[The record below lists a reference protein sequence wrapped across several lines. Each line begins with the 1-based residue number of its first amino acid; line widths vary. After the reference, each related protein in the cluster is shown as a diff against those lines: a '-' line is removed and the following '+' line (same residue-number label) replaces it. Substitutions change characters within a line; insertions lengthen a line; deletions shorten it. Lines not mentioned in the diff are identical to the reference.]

1 MMRNIKMKQASIFQ
15 VLAKRF
21 AAGVAILLL
30 TGGGAN
36 QALAQDGDDSL
47 EGLYL
52 AAAEKAQAGDFK
64 GALPIF
70 EEAIKI
76 YGSVGM
82 EDFGAGFGGVYF
94 DYGAT
99 LLQLFRWEEARDAF
113 RTCVESYP
121 NPKPGEKAQS
131 KVPSVNKRE
140 KLALFQWGY
149 CEQMMK
155 NPAEALKL
163 YQRYLDSKPDPKELA
178 TVRNVFSLRRGGA
191 LVGVGRIDEGE
202 AELRK
207 LFENQ
212 AKWKVAPQFLMQALL
227 ELSLGWIDQ
236 SSKLGKDITNRK
248 AHDFLN
254 KYSSLLTVQPFDQAR
269 FGFGQRLKKLGFES
283 SQAGL
288 HTLALRYYSMIPTAD
303 DILADVKMRALSL
316 PPGSRVPAVYAATIK
331 KYEDELKK
339 PDQSDMELMRLVAAS
354 YEKLGNRIASR
365 AIYTYLAENYL
376 KSKARPEILHE
387 AARFSTLIGDYS
399 SAQYYGDQFMKE
411 FPDHRLENNVA
422 TFMLQSLFTAREY
435 GTVME
440 VCEKVRKK
448 YEPGDPA
455 RELADHLYGAALYFL
470 GNHVEAQE
478 PLDLFADK
486 YPDSGNREAA
496 LYYQASNYVITGN
509 LQKAAGLLD
518 VYFQE
523 FPQSKFLDLALFD
536 RATCH
541 FNLEEYDKSI
551 AAIDRLREERKD
563 SVVLDRALN
572 MGGDAYDVKSG
583 LETEDEAKKLELT
596 EKALEYFSAAIDEG
610 KKRNRKESV
619 AEALARSADLSVQLE
634 RWEDGVKYYDAF
646 FPDYEGTYWE
656 PQISVFTLEALE
668 KAGRAEDGL
677 KQLEKMINFMGN
689 QEPHEQDIELLRQA
703 IGSYSEASVRTRG
716 PEKTAANF
724 DDFPGVNKKNQALLT
739 WLKIQKV
746 IVLQGMRGKVKKE
759 TPEYAKLEQEI
770 AAVFKEMEDYEMS
783 NLSEFALQQIGIYL
797 SKQEVSATRFRAI
810 PYFEELLVRP
820 DADSFKAPADFEIGS
835 IEMRS
840 TQADKLSSA
849 RERFLRVINQYQEKS
864 LIPES
869 YLNLGRLAI
878 KTQDWEEAK
887 ERFGKINKNKKWLDR
902 MARAESN
909 FYYGLALE
917 NLGRTDDAIKV
928 YNAVIAVYGSY
939 IDWSSQSLERGFNLA
954 YNIDDPD
961 KKIKAYKYLRKLL
974 YMFAQQKEE
983 DAPSGALGRIRR
995 RLPAVQNELSL
1006 TPEQLTQIDLELGI
1020 VDEPEVKGKA
1030 GAK

>member
-1 MMRNIKMKQASIFQ
+1 MTKRPLSW
-15 VLAKRF
+15 VLTERFVLKF
-21 AAGVAILLL
+21 AAGITILLL
-30 TGGGAN
+30 TAGGMS
-36 QALAQDGDDSL
+36 QSFAQEDDSL

-52 AAAEKAQAGDFK
+52 AASEKAQAGDFK
-64 GALPIF
+64 GAIPIF
-70 EEAIKI
+70 EQAIKT

-82 EDFGAGFGGVYF
+82 EDYGPGFGGIYF
-94 DYGAT
+94 DYGTA
-99 LLQLFRWEEARDAF
+99 LLQLFQWEAARNAF
-113 RTCVESYP
+113 KTCAEDYP
-121 NPKPGEKAQS
+121 NPKTGEKKIS
-131 KVPSVNKRE
+131 KIDSKNKRE
-140 KLALFQWGY
+140 KLSLFQWGY
-149 CEQMMK
+149 CEQQLK

-163 YQRYLDSKPDPKELA
+163 YQRYLSSKPDPKELA
-178 TVRNVFSLRRGGA
+178 TVRNVYSLRKGGA
-191 LVGVGRIDEGE
+191 LIAVGMVDEGE
-202 AELRK
+202 LEIRK

-212 AKWKVAPQFLMQALL
+212 AKWKVAPQFLMQGLL

-236 SSKLGKDITNRK
+236 SSKLGKEIINRK

-283 SQAGL
+283 AQAGL

-303 DILADVKMRALSL
+303 DILADVKMRALTL
-316 PPGSRVPAVYAATIK
+316 PQGAAVPAVYATAIK

-339 PDQSDMELMRLVAAS
+339 PDQADLELMRLVSAS
-354 YEKLGNRIASR
+354 YEKLGNRMASR

-387 AARFSTLIGDYS
+387 AARFSTLLGDYS
-399 SAQYYGDQFMKE
+399 SAQYYGDKFMKE

-435 GTVME
+435 NTVMD

-470 GNHVEAQE
+470 GNHIEAQE
-478 PLDLFADK
+478 PLDLFAEK

-496 LYYQASNYVITGN
+496 LYYQASNYVITGKFP
-509 LQKAAGLLD
+509 KAAGLLD
-518 VYFQE
+518 VYFQD

-551 AAIDRLREERKD
+551 AAIERLRTERKD

-572 MGGDAYDVKSG
+572 MGGDAYDVKAG
-583 LETEDEAKKLELT
+583 LDLEDEAENIKLT
-596 EKALEYFSAAIDEG
+596 EKALEYFSAAIGEG
-610 KKRNRKESV
+610 KKRKRKASV
-619 AEALARSADLSVQLE
+619 SEALARSADLSMRLE
-634 RWEDGVKYYDAF
+634 KWDDAVKYYDSF

-656 PQISVFTLEALE
+656 PQISVFTMEALE
-668 KAGRAEDGL
+668 KADRAEDGL

-703 IGSYSEASVRTRG
+703 IGSYSEASVRARG
-716 PEKTAANF
+716 ADKTAAIF
-724 DDFPGVNKKNQALLT
+724 DDFPEVNKKNQALLT

-746 IVLQGMRGKVKKE
+746 VVLQGKRNSVKKD
-759 TPEYAKLEQEI
+759 TPEYEKIQTEI
-770 AAVFKEMEDYEMS
+770 AAVFEEMKNYEMR

-797 SKQEVSATRFRAI
+797 AKTDNPFLAV

-820 DADSFKAPADFEIGS
+820 DDAFKAPADYEIGK

-840 TQADKLSSA
+840 AAADKLNSA
-849 RERFLRVINQYQEKS
+849 RERFLRVINQYQEKP
-864 LIPES
+864 LIPDA

-878 KTQDWEEAK
+878 KMEDWESA
-887 ERFGKINKNKKWLDR
+887 RGSFGKINKNKKWLDR
-902 MARAESN
+902 VARAESN
-909 FYYGLALE
+909 FSYGLALE
-917 NLGRTDDAIKV
+917 HLGKTDDAIKV

-939 IDWSSQSLERGFNLA
+939 IDWSSQALERGFELA
-954 YNIDDPD
+954 YSIDDPQ
-961 KKIKAYKYLRKLL
+961 KKIRAYSYLRKIL
-974 YMFAQQKEE
+974 YMFQKAKES
-983 DAPSGALGRIRR
+983 DAPSGGLGRMRR
-995 RLPAVQNELSL
+995 RLPAVRNELGL
-1006 TPEQLTQIDLELGI
+1006 TPEQLQELDLKLGI
-1020 VDEPEVKGKA
+1020 VEEASEGKSSE
-1030 GAK
+1030 KK